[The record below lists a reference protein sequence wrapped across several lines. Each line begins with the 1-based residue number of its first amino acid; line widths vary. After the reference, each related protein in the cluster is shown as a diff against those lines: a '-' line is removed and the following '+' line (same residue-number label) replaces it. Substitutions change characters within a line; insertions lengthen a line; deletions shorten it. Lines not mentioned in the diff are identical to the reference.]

1 MREKRSRRLP
11 MALLTAG
18 IVAMLG
24 LTACTSGGDG
34 GGTAKGGKG
43 STDSPTVQAAPKP
56 SAKITLDPA
65 SGAGDVSPAQP
76 AKVTVA
82 DGTIQQLTLT
92 NPAGK
97 QVAGALSP
105 DGTSWTITE
114 PLGYSKTY
122 TWSGTAK
129 GADGKTAPISG
140 SFTTVTPAKTVDAS
154 LNVGDGK
161 TYGVAMPIA
170 ITFTKDVTDKA
181 SVQKALTITTS
192 VPVEGS
198 WAWLSDRQVHYR
210 PKDYWP
216 PNTQVSLTAKLY
228 GTSLGDGKYGA
239 EDRTAN
245 FTIGRSQVVRGN
257 TQTHRLQVFVNGQM
271 TADFPASYGLD
282 SDPGRVTNSGTHVVM
297 GKSETYSMSNP
308 KYHYENVVVPWAV
321 RISNNGE
328 FIHGYAPSIPNQGKK
343 NVSHGC
349 ANLSPANAKMYYDS
363 AMTGDPVEITG
374 STNQLGPEDGDYYD
388 WAIPWDQWLAKSA

>member
-1 MREKRSRRLP
+1 V
-11 MALLTAG
+11 T
-18 IVAMLG
+18 
-24 LTACTSGGDG
+24 
-34 GGTAKGGKG
+34 
-43 STDSPTVQAAPKP
+43 
-56 SAKITLDPA
+56 
-65 SGAGDVSPAQP
+65 
-76 AKVTVA
+76 VTVA
-82 DGTIQQLTLT
+82 DGTITQLTLT
-92 NPAGK
+92 NPTGK

-105 DGTSWTITE
+105 DATTWTVSE

-122 TWSGTAK
+122 TWAGTAK
-129 GADGKTAPISG
+129 GADGKSTPISG
-140 SFTTVTPAKTVDAS
+140 SFTTVTPARTVDAS

-161 TYGVAMPIA
+161 TYGIAMPIV
-170 ITFTKDVTDKA
+170 ITFNKDVTDKA
-181 SVQKALTITTS
+181 GVQKMLTVTTS

-198 WAWLSDRQVHYR
+198 WAWLSDRTVHYR

-245 FTIGRSQVVRGN
+245 FTIGRSQIVRGD

-271 TADFPASYGLD
+271 TADYPASYGLD

-297 GKSETYSMSNP
+297 GKSDTYSMSNP
-308 KYHYENVVVPWAV
+308 KYGYENVVVPWAV

-328 FIHGYAPSIPNQGKK
+328 FIHGYAPSVPDQGKR

-349 ANLSPANAKMYYDS
+349 ANLAPANAKVYFDS
-363 AMTGDPVEITG
+363 ALTGDPVEITG
-374 STNQLGPEDGDYYD
+374 STQQLGPEDGDYYD
-388 WAIPWDQWLAKSA
+388 WAVPWDQWLAKSA